1 MIKRVILGLIIATT
15 LTFLCQSIY
24 NKLNEQSFVNL
35 SPISF
40 FPSEPSFFFRFKD
53 ISKTLR
59 HFSETNMLW
68 SEWTNQDS
76 NGILFLNRINVVQND
91 SLFSSLFGDGDVFLG
106 LYQKDTN
113 LNWLMVKNIIKDIE
127 LSNIENAIQ
136 FEFCENTALLPPFLI
151 CSSSEFLLESFK
163 TNMNSPTDSLS
174 KAEFAKNLRF
184 STSSSP
190 LSFSLNLNNEPDE
203 VKHFFQA
210 DEWIQMDLEYNSNEI
225 KLSGVSHEKN
235 KSQLLKP
242 HFSNFSFLKSLKIDL
257 FEEVVIPL
265 DSLLFLEDNKVF
277 SRINLV
283 DNVQFKSHDIILL
296 DVLPIEYLNSF
307 LVSDSFGIS
316 FNLNEDVIPI
326 EKTPFPELLSTYFT
340 TYDFGEKELSKVN
353 DFYIISNASGKR
365 EFLYQLKKMDQKKD
379 DFNDYNSNVD
389 QNHPFSYHLLA
400 NKSEIIKKI
409 DIKNSNVISP
419 SLIDFCG
426 GLNWNLNRYD
436 DRVYYSAVLLKNE
449 KEKKDKRVLW
459 SLNLDQLIWGPYSL
473 KNHRTDSRD
482 IVVQDSTNEIHYIGA
497 NGKVKWSK
505 VIDGKILGRPFQIDA
520 FQNNKFQFLFN
531 TEKSI
536 YAIDILGNSLEN
548 FPISLPFRATNEV
561 VALDYDQNNNYRLL
575 IALENNRIYN
585 YDLLGNSVL
594 GWEKPLIKSP
604 IHHPI
609 SHFAIGGLDYIFT
622 IQDNGVVNLYNRKG
636 QLRLGLKAKIDI
648 PLGSDYFIE
657 KSFNID
663 SSSITFKNTQGQI
676 SKYVFSSDEPIVM
689 DDTAQQQAITTT
701 LHISNNRELFYCKK
715 SKNTLKIVLDGDQEY
730 NYNIDYPFEI
740 LSANGN
746 KNFVPIFNSKTKEMQ
761 LINKKFSLSK
771 DYFRSSNQFC
781 IIDINRDEID
791 ELVTILDKEL
801 LICYQIGTTNNSS
814 N

>member
-40 FPSEPSFFFRFKD
+40 FPSEPSSFFRFKD
-53 ISKTLR
+53 FSKTLR

-91 SLFSSLFGDGDVFLG
+91 SLFSSLFGDGEVFLG
-106 LYQKDTN
+106 LYQKDSN

-127 LSNIENAIQ
+127 LSNIENSFQ
-136 FEFCENTALLPPFLI
+136 FEFCENTALIPPFLI

-174 KAEFAKNLRF
+174 KTEFAKNLRF
-184 STSSSP
+184 STISSP

-203 VKHFFQA
+203 VKRFFQA

-242 HFSNFSFLKSLKIDL
+242 HFSNFSFLKSLEIDL

-265 DSLLFLEDNKVF
+265 DSLLFLGDNKVF

-307 LVSDSFGIS
+307 SISDSSGIS
-316 FNLNEDVIPI
+316 FDLNEDVVPI

-340 TYDFGEKELSKVN
+340 TYDFGKKELSKVN

-365 EFLYQLKKMDQKKD
+365 EFLYQLKKMNQKKD
-379 DFNDYNSNVD
+379 DFNNYNSND
-389 QNHPFSYHLLA
+389 ELNHPFSYHLLA

-409 DIKNSNVISP
+409 DIKSSNLISP
-419 SLIDFCG
+419 LLIDFCG
-426 GLNWNLNRYD
+426 GLNWNLNRYN

-459 SLNLDQLIWGPYSL
+459 SLNLDQLLWGPYSL

-505 VIDGKILGRPFQIDA
+505 VLDGKILGRPFQIDA

-594 GWEKPLIKSP
+594 GWEKPLVKSP

-622 IQDNGVVNLYNRKG
+622 IQDSGVVNLYNRKG
-636 QLRLGLKAKIDI
+636 QLRLALKAEIDI
-648 PLGSDYFIE
+648 LLGSDYFIE
-657 KSFNID
+657 KSYNID
-663 SSSITFKNTQGQI
+663 SSSITFINTEGGI

-689 DDTAQQQAITTT
+689 DNNAQQQAITTT

-715 SKNTLKIVLDGDQEY
+715 SKNTLTIVLDGDQEY

-746 KNFVPIFNSKTKEMQ
+746 RNFVPIFNSKTKEMQ